1 MESPS
6 SQFLCHGWI
15 VLIVCTCTDNNS
27 SGIEEQSSESKRNC
41 SHESETALLCRPS
54 NTDRTDIVAEMEG
67 IHTKMEENHFR
78 TWDELEEVPT
88 VESTLHWY
96 EGVKQAW
103 PVVDLG
109 LSSLEWGLSFL
120 RDSLQVKRLAG
131 KSCYTCIVLWFLL
144 SEPFQAR
151 Q

>member
-1 MESPS
+1 MSKKYGVS
-6 SQFLCHGWI
+6 FLP
-15 VLIVCTCTDNNS
+15 VPLSRMNS
-27 SGIEEQSSESKRNC
+27 INSMYMHRQQQLRNEEQSSESKRNC

-54 NTDRTDIVAEMEG
+54 NADRTDIVTEMEG
-67 IHTKMEENHFR
+67 IPTKMEESHFR
-78 TWDELEEVPT
+78 TWDELEEVPA

-131 KSCYTCIVLWFLL
+131 KSC
-144 SEPFQAR
+144 
-151 Q
+151 